1 MSPKYAPV
9 SITPEAKSALTL
21 AKLEVSAA
29 IGRQLTFSELIPAV
43 CAVAQ
48 AHREELLR
56 ALSSAAPDSGEEPE
70 S

>member
-9 SITPEAKSALTL
+9 SITPDAKAALNL
-21 AKLEVSAA
+21 AKLETSAA
-29 IGRQLTFSELIPAV
+29 VGRQLTFSELIPAL
-43 CAVAQ
+43 CELGK

-56 ALSSAAPDSGEEPE
+56 LLAAAASGEESE